1 VIAAGL
7 LLLAVGAVD
16 LLRQMVHTRRWLAY
30 TISAVALIVV
40 SAGLDAVIAGLL
52 AVAVAAIWTWV
63 MPERGPA
70 RAGLWPVALLGLTA
84 AACVVISRGRPRPGP
99 LGELWAAYRPTDA
112 VAVDVILLVIGCLV
126 FLLESGNA
134 VVRIALRSEMDE
146 RGAGTQTPS
155 GIAAGPSGDTRG
167 DVEEGAGPVAPAAA
181 RDAAGT
187 DPAAVRDA
195 AAGADPAVHV
205 AVPADAT
212 VDPGSDPEPTPSP
225 VLKGGRLI
233 GPLERIL
240 VFVLTLAGAY
250 TLIAAVFAAKGIV
263 RFPEI
268 SADGKSGNRA
278 EYFLIGSLVSWVTAL
293 AAAFLVWWGVHAG

>member
-1 VIAAGL
+1 MIAAGL

-16 LLRQMVHTRRWLAY
+16 LLRQMVHTRRWLAF
-30 TISAVALIVV
+30 TLAAVALVVV

-84 AACVVISRGRPRPGP
+84 AACVVIARGRPRPGP
-99 LGELWAAYRPTDA
+99 LGELWATYRPTDT
-112 VAVDVILLVIGCLV
+112 VSVDVILLVIGCLV

-134 VVRIALRSEMDE
+134 VVRIALRSEMGE
-146 RGAGTQTPS
+146 REAVQTPPPS
-155 GIAAGPSGDTRG
+155 AAGSPSVAD
-167 DVEEGAGPVAPAAA
+167 GAANAPRRA
-181 RDAAGT
+181 D
-187 DPAAVRDA
+187 DP
-195 AAGADPAVHV
+195 
-205 AVPADAT
+205 PADALRAA
-212 VDPGSDPEPTPSP
+212 DRPRRAGSDALPAPTEPGDALSTPSP

-293 AAAFLVWWGVHAG
+293 AAAFLVWWGVNAG

>member
-16 LLRQMVHTRRWLAY
+16 LLRQMVHTRRWLAF
-30 TISAVALIVV
+30 TLAAVALVVV

-84 AACVVISRGRPRPGP
+84 AACVVIARGRPRPGP
-99 LGELWAAYRPTDA
+99 LGELWATYRPTDT
-112 VAVDVILLVIGCLV
+112 VSVDVILLVIGCLV

-134 VVRIALRSEMDE
+134 VVRIALRSEMGE
-146 RGAGTQTPS
+146 REAVQTP
-155 GIAAGPSGDTRG
+155 PS
-167 DVEEGAGPVAPAAA
+167 
-181 RDAAGT
+181 DAAGSPSVA
-187 DPAAVRDA
+187 DGAEADSGANAPRAADLPRVGGDALPAADA
-195 AAGADPAVHV
+195 LRAADRPRRA
-205 AVPADAT
+205 
-212 VDPGSDPEPTPSP
+212 GSDALPTPTEPGDPVSTPSP

-293 AAAFLVWWGVHAG
+293 AAAFLVWWGVNAG

>member
-16 LLRQMVHTRRWLAY
+16 LLRQMVRTRRWLAF
-30 TISAVALIVV
+30 TLAAVALVVV

-63 MPERGPA
+63 MPERGPT

-84 AACVVISRGRPRPGP
+84 AACVVIARGRPRPGP
-99 LGELWAAYRPTDA
+99 LGELWATYRPTDT
-112 VAVDVILLVIGCLV
+112 VSVDVIVLVIGCLV

-134 VVRIALRSEMDE
+134 VVRIALRSEMGE
-146 RGAGTQTPS
+146 RDAAPS
-155 GIAAGPSGDTRG
+155 LPSEAAGVAGAPGARSGDT
-167 DVEEGAGPVAPAAA
+167 VPSNTVATAAI
-181 RDAAGT
+181 AA
-187 DPAAVRDA
+187 PSAA
-195 AAGADPAVHV
+195 PK
-205 AVPADAT
+205 
-212 VDPGSDPEPTPSP
+212 PSP
-225 VLKGGRLI
+225 GAAPLPSPILKGGRLI

-268 SADGKSGNRA
+268 SRDGETGARA

>member
-1 VIAAGL
+1 MIAAGL

-16 LLRQMVHTRRWLAY
+16 LLRQMVHTRRWLAF
-30 TISAVALIVV
+30 TLAAVALVVV

-84 AACVVISRGRPRPGP
+84 SACVVIARGRPRPGP
-99 LGELWAAYRPTDA
+99 LGDLWATYRPTDT
-112 VAVDVILLVIGCLV
+112 VSVDVIVLVIGCLV

-134 VVRIALRSEMDE
+134 VVRIALRSEMGE
-146 RGAGTQTPS
+146 REAEASLPSENRAACPTDIAPPGAALTDRAAPADGTALVAGTVP
-155 GIAAGPSGDTRG
+155 AAGST
-167 DVEEGAGPVAPAAA
+167 AG
-181 RDAAGT
+181 G
-187 DPAAVRDA
+187 
-195 AAGADPAVHV
+195 
-205 AVPADAT
+205 
-212 VDPGSDPEPTPSP
+212 PEPVDIAPSDSCVP
-225 VLKGGRLI
+225 DAPTGPAPPASPILKGGRLI

-268 SADGKSGNRA
+268 SRDGETGARA

-293 AAAFLVWWGVHAG
+293 AAAFLVWWGVNAG

>member
-1 VIAAGL
+1 MIAAGL

-16 LLRQMVHTRRWLAY
+16 LLRQMVRTRRWLAF
-30 TISAVALIVV
+30 TLAAVALVVV

-63 MPERGPA
+63 MPERGPT

-84 AACVVISRGRPRPGP
+84 AACVVIARGRPRPGP
-99 LGELWAAYRPTDA
+99 LGELWATYRPTDT
-112 VAVDVILLVIGCLV
+112 VSVDVIVLVIGCLV

-134 VVRIALRSEMDE
+134 VVRIALRSEMGE
-146 RGAGTQTPS
+146 
-155 GIAAGPSGDTRG
+155 
-167 DVEEGAGPVAPAAA
+167 
-181 RDAAGT
+181 
-187 DPAAVRDA
+187 RDA
-195 AAGADPAVHV
+195 AASLPSEAAGVAGASGARSGDIVPSNTVATAAIAAPA
-205 AVPADAT
+205 AVP
-212 VDPGSDPEPTPSP
+212 EPSP
-225 VLKGGRLI
+225 GAAPLPSPILKGGRLI

-268 SADGKSGNRA
+268 SRDGETGARA